1 MLARIAGGA
10 NHLTG
15 LMADYIAFIHDD
27 RVPGYLAT
35 FPDLPGL
42 AIVAATLDGVWR
54 EAEPALA
61 IHIHGLIE
69 HGEAVPAPSTLDM
82 LAGEDGYKDAVA
94 VVAVHA
100 PDVLAATVRV
110 NIVVTEAML
119 RQIDER
125 AARHG
130 FTRAGFLVQAARK
143 ALEAA

>member
-1 MLARIAGGA
+1 
-10 NHLTG
+10 
-15 LMADYIAFIHDD
+15 MADYIAFIHDD

-42 AIVAATLDGVWR
+42 AIVAATLEGVWR
-54 EAEPALA
+54 EAEPELA
-61 IHIHGLIE
+61 IYIRAMVE

-82 LAGEDGYKDAVA
+82 LSREDGYKDAVA
-94 VVAVHA
+94 VVAIHVADVHS
-100 PDVLAATVRV
+100 ATVRV

-125 AARHG
+125 AAAHG

>member
-1 MLARIAGGA
+1 
-10 NHLTG
+10 
-15 LMADYIAFIHDD
+15 MADYIAFVHDD
-27 RVPGYLAT
+27 RTRGYLAS

-54 EAEPALA
+54 EAEAGLA
-61 IHIHGLIE
+61 IFLRGLVE

-82 LAGEDGYKDAVA
+82 LSGEDGYKDAVA
-94 VVAVHA
+94 VVSIHV

-110 NIVVTEAML
+110 NIVLTEAML
-119 RQIDER
+119 REIDER
-125 AARHG
+125 AAVHG